1 MSEKL
6 FAHHHSTQKQ
16 AADAAKAAPPPPS
29 STSTSRSSLTLRE
42 SFRTS
47 PEELYACFTDLARVL
62 AFTQAPA
69 VVEAE
74 VGGTLSLYAGAVQ
87 CSYVE
92 LVRGARIVLDWRFS
106 TWPEGVVSRV
116 VMEFEA
122 RDAGETVLH
131 VRQTGIPEQ
140 DKYGNEDLLNN
151 VQQGWRQQIL
161 HRIKAVFGY
170 GV

>member
-1 MSEKL
+1 MHGVEARRITSDT
-6 FAHHHSTQKQ
+6 TQKQ
-16 AADAAKAAPPPPS
+16 TAEAAKASPPAP
-29 STSTSRSSLTLRE
+29 STTSRGSLTLRE

-47 PEELYACFTDLARVL
+47 PEELYACFTNLARVL

-74 VGGTLSLYAGAVQ
+74 VGGTLSLYGGAVQ
-87 CSYVE
+87 CTYVE
-92 LVRGARIVLDWRFS
+92 LVPGARIVLDWRFN

-131 VRQTGIPEQ
+131 VRQTGIPEEDQ
-140 DKYGNEDLLNN
+140 YGNEDVLSN

-161 HRIKAVFGY
+161 FRIKAVFWY